1 MSKPPQPIACLKCNT
16 INYTGDICKQ
26 CYEPLKVI
34 SPKEEITNDA
44 ESEHVSEEGDVQ
56 QSVQN
61 AVADVVEKDAE
72 KPSVPQPSPAKTS
85 QLSAVDKDLA
95 RRKLR
100 AKIRDTRSGRMPL
113 NVETEVLDKHGK
125 RIVGARRI
133 PTTVQQPLSQPDTP
147 YERV

>member
-16 INYTGDICKQ
+16 INYTGDVCKE
-26 CYEPLKVI
+26 CHEPLKVI
-34 SPKEEITNDA
+34 PP
-44 ESEHVSEEGDVQ
+44 SEESDDAPQEVGNDVEES
-56 QSVQN
+56 QSLQN
-61 AVADVVEKDAE
+61 AAAEVVETASE
-72 KPSVPQPSPAKTS
+72 APSVPPSMGGKTTPMS
-85 QLSAVDKDLA
+85 GVDKDLA

-100 AKIRDTRSGRMPL
+100 AKIRDSRSGRMPL
-113 NVETEVLDKHGK
+113 NSETEVKDRHGK